1 MPLFAVKT
9 DWKKQLNKS
18 ALSLLLD
25 TKRWLSLRKLGARF
39 CFVID
44 LTKDQKCLML
54 LRRGSFSL
62 ME

>member
-1 MPLFAVKT
+1 MLLFAVKT
-9 DWKKQLNKS
+9 DWKKQLNKP

-25 TKRWLSLRKLGARF
+25 TKRWPSFRKLGARF